1 MRCAMRTLGRTG
13 TAVLL
18 ATLLPGQHD
27 GSAPPPARLG
37 VFFWHDSPNDEATW
51 NGLRQGLAEARLAA
65 TFVERRAGGDRPRAL
80 AQLDELRAADCA
92 LVVALGTEAALL
104 AKERLPDVPVVFAAV
119 SNAVAS
125 GVVADWSGS
134 GSNLCGASNWI
145 DPAAVLETFQL
156 AVPRLHKL
164 GMLRSRA
171 SGVVS
176 AAELTTMRERL
187 QQPDAPKVTLVEA
200 VAADADDLGR
210 AVQELLAAGVDAI
223 WIPVDL
229 TVYQHTERVIEA
241 LGARPVPLLSTAA
254 TAVRKGA
261 LAGATVDY
269 ALHGRRAAGLVL
281 DVLVRKKTPGSLP
294 IDRMRGSCVLVNV
307 AAARRLGRELPLSL
321 LLLADELIDAEAGRA
336 PGR

>member
-1 MRCAMRTLGRTG
+1 MRTFVRTG
-13 TAVLL
+13 QALLL
-18 ATLLPGQHD
+18 ATLLPSQEPAAD
-27 GSAPPPARLG
+27 PAPPRLG

-51 NGLRQGLAEARLAA
+51 NGLQKGLAEARFAA
-65 TFVERRAGGDRPRAL
+65 TFVLRRAGGDRTRAL
-80 AQLDELRAADCA
+80 AQLDELRAANCA
-92 LVVALGTEAALL
+92 LVVVLGTEAALL

-125 GVVADWSGS
+125 GVVAAWSGS
-134 GSNLCGASNWI
+134 RGNLCGASNWI

-156 AVPRLHKL
+156 AVPRLQKL
-164 GMLRSRA
+164 GMLRSRT

-176 AAELTTMRERL
+176 AAELATMRERL
-187 QQPDAPKVTLVEA
+187 QRPDAPPITLVEA

-223 WIPVDL
+223 WIPIDL
-229 TVYQHTERVIEA
+229 TVYQHTERVLQA
-241 LGARPVPLLSTAA
+241 LGERPVPLLSTAA
-254 TAVRKGA
+254 SAVRSGA

-281 DVLVRKKTPGSLP
+281 DVLVRKQPPGTLP

-321 LLLADELIDAEAGRA
+321 LLLADELIDAEADRA
-336 PGR
+336 AVR

>member
-1 MRCAMRTLGRTG
+1 MRTFVRTG
-13 TAVLL
+13 TALLL
-18 ATLLPGQHD
+18 ATLLPGQD
-27 GSAPPPARLG
+27 PAPDPVPRRLG

-51 NGLRQGLAEARLAA
+51 SGLRQGLAEARFAA
-65 TFVERRAGGDRPRAL
+65 TFVERRAGGDRTRAL
-80 AQLDELRAADCA
+80 AQLDELRAAPCA

-125 GVVADWSGS
+125 GVVPDWSGS
-134 GSNLCGASNWI
+134 RGNLCGASNWI
-145 DPAAVLETFQL
+145 DPAVVLETFQL

-164 GMLRSRA
+164 GMLRSRT

-176 AAELTTMRERL
+176 TAELATMRERL
-187 QQPDAPKVTLVEA
+187 QRPDAPRITLVEA

-210 AVQELLAAGVDAI
+210 AVQELLAADVDAI
-223 WIPVDL
+223 WIPIDL
-229 TVYQHTERVIEA
+229 TVYQHTERVLQAI
-241 LGARPVPLLSTAA
+241 GTRPVPLLGTAA
-254 TAVRKGA
+254 SAVRRGA

-281 DVLVRKKTPGSLP
+281 DVLVRGKQPGTLP

-307 AAARRLGRELPLSL
+307 GASRRLGRELPLSL
-321 LLLADELIDAEAGRA
+321 LLLADELIDAEADRA
-336 PGR
+336 VVR